1 MQMGRDDAD
10 SLPWWGI
17 VWRGMAMGAAD
28 VVPGVSGGTM
38 ALVLGIYA
46 RFILALR
53 NIDVDLLKSALAFV
67 TGGFAAVPR
76 EALLAKLKEKDTFF
90 LMILGGGIVTS
101 IASFAKVIPWLM
113 DQYPAHMNGLFFGM
127 ILASVLVPLRLMG
140 ERGLKQVA
148 AFVLS
153 TVSAYV
159 FTSLPVFEMSHSLP
173 FLFLSGTV
181 AICAMLLPG
190 VSGSFLLL
198 VLGQY
203 KYILSALRDLNIPVV
218 VVFSAGC
225 GVGLLGF
232 SRFLSW
238 LFRTYPA
245 TTMASL
251 AGLMVGSLQKI
262 WPYKLT
268 AEAMV
273 VDGKVL
279 SAGRNVLPFD
289 PSYSGDALLP
299 GLLLLAGAALAY
311 GLERLGHT
319 KEKPAPSVS
328 AG

>member
-1 MQMGRDDAD
+1 MQMGRDDAA

-53 NIDVDLLKSALAFV
+53 NIDIDLLKTALTLV
-67 TGGFAAVPR
+67 TSGFGAEGRAA
-76 EALLAKLKEKDTFF
+76 LISKLKEKDTFF
-90 LMILGGGIVTS
+90 LMILGSGIVAS
-101 IASFAKVIPWLM
+101 IASFAKLIPWLM

-127 ILASVLVPLRLMG
+127 IMASVLVPLRLMT
-140 ERGLKQVA
+140 ERGPKQAVS
-148 AFVLS
+148 FVLS
-153 TVSAYV
+153 TAFAYW
-159 FTSLPVFEMSHSLP
+159 FTSLPVFQISSGLP
-173 FLFLSGTV
+173 FLFLSGAV

-203 KYILSALRDLNIPVV
+203 KYILSSLRDLNIPVII
-218 VVFSAGC
+218 VFCAGC

-262 WPYKLT
+262 WPYKLS
-268 AEAMV
+268 AEAMI

-289 PSYSGDALLP
+289 PAYVGDPVMPAVLLVV
-299 GLLLLAGAALAY
+299 GAALAY
-311 GLERLGHT
+311 GIERLGHA
-319 KEKPAPSVS
+319 KENAAPSPS

>member
-1 MQMGRDDAD
+1 MEMGRDDAA

-53 NIDVDLLKSALAFV
+53 SVDLELLKAALIALRQ
-67 TGGFAAVPR
+67 GLGA
-76 EALLAKLKEKDTFF
+76 EARATLLAKLKEKDTFF
-90 LMILGGGIVTS
+90 LFILGGGILVS
-101 IASFAKVIPWLM
+101 IASFAKIIPWLM
-113 DQYPAHMNGLFFGM
+113 DNYPAHMNGLFFGM
-127 ILASVLVPLRLMG
+127 ILASVLVPIRLMK
-140 ERGLKQVA
+140 ERGPRQVV
-148 AFVLS
+148 AFVLG
-153 TVSAYV
+153 TVFAYW
-159 FTSLPVFEMSHSLP
+159 FTSLPVLQISSSLP
-173 FLFLSGTV
+173 FIFFSGAI

-203 KYILSALRDLNIPVV
+203 KYILSSLRDLNLPVII
-218 VVFSAGC
+218 VFSAGC
-225 GVGLLGF
+225 GLGLLGF

-245 TTMASL
+245 TTMATL

-268 AEAMV
+268 AEALV

-289 PSYSGDALLP
+289 PGYSGEALMP
-299 GLLLLAGAALAY
+299 ALLLLGGAALAY
-311 GLERLGHT
+311 GLERLGHG
-319 KEKPAPSVS
+319 KETAAPSPS
-328 AG
+328 TT

>member
-1 MQMGRDDAD
+1 MQMGRDDAA

-53 NIDVDLLKSALAFV
+53 NIDIELLESALAVV
-67 TGGFAAVPR
+67 TSGFGV
-76 EALLAKLKEKDTFF
+76 EARRSLLAKLKEKDTFF
-90 LMILGGGIVTS
+90 LMILGCGIVLS

-113 DQYPAHMNGLFFGM
+113 EQYPAHMNGLFFGM
-127 ILASVLVPLRLMG
+127 ILASVLVPLRLMS
-140 ERGLKQVA
+140 ERGPKQLA
-148 AFVLS
+148 SFVIA
-153 TVSAYV
+153 TAGAYW
-159 FTSLPVFEMSHSLP
+159 FTSLPVFEMSHALP

-203 KYILSALRDLNIPVV
+203 KYILSSLRDLNIPVV
-218 VVFSAGC
+218 LVFCAGC

-245 TTMASL
+245 TTMAAL

-268 AEAMV
+268 TEALV

-289 PSYSGDALLP
+289 PAYTADALMP
-299 GLLLLAGAALAY
+299 ALLLLGGAALAY

-319 KEKPAPSVS
+319 KDKPAASVS

>member
-1 MQMGRDDAD
+1 MQMGRDDAA

-17 VWRGMAMGAAD
+17 AWRGMAMGAAD

-53 NIDVDLLKSALAFV
+53 SLDLELLGAAFSALRQGLSA
-67 TGGFAAVPR
+67 
-76 EALLAKLKEKDTFF
+76 EARASLLAKLKEKDVFF
-90 LMILGGGIVTS
+90 LVILGSGILLS
-101 IASFAKVIPWLM
+101 IASFAKLIPWLM
-113 DQYPAHMNGLFFGM
+113 DTYPAHMNGLFFGM
-127 ILASVLVPLRLMG
+127 ILASVLVPIRLMKD
-140 ERGLKQVA
+140 RGTKQLV
-148 AFVLS
+148 AFVLG
-153 TVSAYV
+153 TAFAFW
-159 FTSLPVFEMSHSLP
+159 FTSLPVFEISSSLP
-173 FLFLSGTV
+173 FIFLSGAV

-203 KYILSALRDLNIPVV
+203 KYILSSLRDLNLPVI
-218 VVFSAGC
+218 VVFAGGC
-225 GVGLLGF
+225 GLGLLGF

-238 LFRTYPA
+238 LFRTYPS
-245 TTMASL
+245 TTMAAL

-268 AEAMV
+268 AEALV
-273 VDGKVL
+273 VEGKVL

-289 PSYSGDALLP
+289 PAYTGDALIP
-299 GLLLLAGAALAY
+299 ALLLLGGAALAY

-319 KEKPAPSVS
+319 KESSAPSPS
-328 AG
+328 TT

>member
-1 MQMGRDDAD
+1 MEMGREDAA

-53 NIDVDLLKSALAFV
+53 NLDVELLKAALAAL
-67 TGGFAAVPR
+67 GQGLGA
-76 EALLAKLKEKDTFF
+76 EARAGLLAKLREKDSFF
-90 LMILGGGIVTS
+90 LVILGSGILVS
-101 IASFAKVIPWLM
+101 IASFAKLIPWLM
-113 DQYPAHMNGLFFGM
+113 DHYPAHMNGLFFGM
-127 ILASVLVPLRLMG
+127 ILASVLVPLRLMKT
-140 ERGLKQVA
+140 RGAKQLV
-148 AFVLS
+148 AFVLG
-153 TVSAYV
+153 TAFAYW
-159 FTSLPVFEMSHSLP
+159 FTSLPVFQISSSLP
-173 FLFLSGTV
+173 FIFLSGAV

-203 KYILSALRDLNIPVV
+203 KFILSSLRDLNLPVII
-218 VVFSAGC
+218 VFSAGC

-245 TTMASL
+245 STMATL

-268 AEAMV
+268 AEALM

-289 PSYSGDALLP
+289 PAYTGEALVP
-299 GLLLLAGAALAY
+299 GLLLLLGAAIAY
-311 GLERLGHT
+311 GLERLGHG
-319 KEKPAPSVS
+319 KEAAAPAPSTP
-328 AG
+328 